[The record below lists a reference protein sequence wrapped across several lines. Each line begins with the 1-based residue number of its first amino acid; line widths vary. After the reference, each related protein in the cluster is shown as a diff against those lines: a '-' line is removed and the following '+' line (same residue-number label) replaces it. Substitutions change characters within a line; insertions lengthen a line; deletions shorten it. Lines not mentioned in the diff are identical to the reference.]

1 MPKLTDAQLVILAA
15 AAKRDSGSLLPLPKS
30 LKMNKGAASTVL
42 RSLLKHRLAEE
53 RPATDGLEPWREDDS
68 GARVALVITETGLAA
83 IGVEPAEASEPAAA
97 QPQAEPQESARS
109 RGRKT
114 AATTSAPQ
122 ARQGTK
128 LAQLAALLG
137 RKQGCSIAEAI
148 TATGWQAHSIRGA
161 ISGALKKKLGL
172 TVTSEP
178 VEGRGRVYRV
188 VAGQ

>member
-15 AAKRDSGSLLPLPKS
+15 AAKRESGSLLPLPKS

-42 RSLLKHRLAEE
+42 KSLQKHRLAEE
-53 RPATDGLEPWREDDS
+53 RPATDGIEPWREDES
-68 GARVALVITETGLAA
+68 GARVALIITKAGLAA
-83 IGVEPAEASEPAAA
+83 IGVEHADVGERGTA
-97 QPQAEPQESARS
+97 QPEAKPQESARN
-109 RGRKT
+109 RGRKK
-114 AATTSAPQ
+114 AAALSAPQ

-128 LAQLAALLG
+128 LAQLKALLG
-137 RKQGCSIAEAI
+137 RKQGCSVAEAI

-178 VEGRGRVYRV
+178 VEKRGRVYRI
-188 VAGQ
+188 VAGR